1 MLSAMK
7 QLFFFVVL
15 LVILGIAGFLYRST
29 MEAPLHDTNTSG
41 NTAAACPDDAKV
53 CPDGSSVG
61 RSGPSCT
68 FAACPLPNVELPQL
82 GIGFVLPAT
91 FTANVDAAASAGA
104 NDSLVAAYEKS
115 AIANATST
123 QPDSI
128 VVRRYPI
135 PAGKD
140 ANAVMLSHTMYESS
154 GMQPSSMDAFTP
166 VIINGKTYQT
176 ITVERF
182 EAQVHVLY
190 YLPRDTDVLRFE
202 ATEHNVN
209 NWTDA
214 NLDVRALPTIAALE
228 KMLSTLTDTS
238 AH

>member
-1 MLSAMK
+1 MK

-15 LVILGIAGFLYRST
+15 LVILGVAGFLYRAT
-29 MEAPLHDTNTSG
+29 LEAPLHGTNTASSTS
-41 NTAAACPDDAKV
+41 TACQADAKV

-68 FAACPLPNVELPQL
+68 FAACPLPNIELPQL
-82 GIGFVLPAT
+82 GISFVLPTGFSTTNNAT
-91 FTANVDAAASAGA
+91 NIDETLIAAYEESRIVGAAAS
-104 NDSLVAAYEKS
+104 
-115 AIANATST
+115 ST

-140 ANAVMLSHTMYESS
+140 ANEVMLAQTMYESS
-154 GMQPSSMDAFTP
+154 GMQPSSMEAFTP
-166 VIINGKTYQT
+166 VIINGKTYQM

-190 YLPRDTDVLRFE
+190 YLPRETDVLRFE
-202 ATEHNVN
+202 ATEHDVK

-214 NLDVRALPTIAALE
+214 SLDVRKLATVAALE
-228 KMLSTLTDTS
+228 KMLATLTSTS
-238 AH
+238 AAS